1 MLLSAL
7 TNFKK
12 PMISSTTRP
21 TAPSIFLNS
30 WGQHPPSRFIQP
42 PTTLLTDLQTCN
54 KKRFMMIISFTANKN
69 NQEILKARLG
79 VIKNPISITVPQKL
93 IKKNLFACT
102 KEEHIQEGVN
112 LCTNS
117 LIGKILSNKPILKSI
132 LQHSLQGIWG
142 NPAGFT
148 INEIEGGYFRINLE
162 LNADIQRILKG
173 NPWIIRNSWFMVHLW
188 DRQINPSNLDFHHV
202 PTWIQIWGLPI
213 HCKTVNMG
221 KHLGAQLGKVEDA
234 ALYDYPQK
242 ARIIKIKVSLDIREP
257 IRPGMFIGNTKDDI
271 NWVDFRYENLPMF
284 CFGCGLV
291 GHTEDNCSDSSQNSL
306 EERVNTRG
314 SWLRSN
320 IYGKRVNENR
330 DKRFNSNPM
339 QSTSGGQFSPIP
351 KSMLAIFA
359 KLKLEEDLAQQ
370 NRQQEDTQ
378 QNFDSGR
385 SSSTQLHQQSLTPV
399 KRKFL
404 RSQGVFQVTNGSS
417 SPSPSKITKASLVD
431 LASQDQ

>member
-1 MLLSAL
+1 M
-7 TNFKK
+7 
-12 PMISSTTRP
+12 
-21 TAPSIFLNS
+21 
-30 WGQHPPSRFIQP
+30 GQQ
-42 PTTLLTDLQTCN
+42 
-54 KKRFMMIISFTANKN
+54 
-69 NQEILKARLG
+69 
-79 VIKNPISITVPQKL
+79 
-93 IKKNLFACT
+93 
-102 KEEHIQEGVN
+102 
-112 LCTNS
+112 
-117 LIGKILSNKPILKSI
+117 
-132 LQHSLQGIWG
+132 
-142 NPAGFT
+142 
-148 INEIEGGYFRINLE
+148 
-162 LNADIQRILKG
+162 
-173 NPWIIRNSWFMVHLW
+173 
-188 DRQINPSNLDFHHV
+188 
-202 PTWIQIWGLPI
+202 
-213 HCKTVNMG
+213 
-221 KHLGAQLGKVEDA
+221 LGAQIGTVLDTG
-234 ALYDYPQK
+234 LYDYPGK
-242 ARIIKIKVSLDIREP
+242 ARIIKVKVLWDINNP
-257 IRPGMFIGNTKDDI
+257 IIAGMHIGNDPDGIT
-271 NWVDFRYENLPMF
+271 WLDFRYENLPMF